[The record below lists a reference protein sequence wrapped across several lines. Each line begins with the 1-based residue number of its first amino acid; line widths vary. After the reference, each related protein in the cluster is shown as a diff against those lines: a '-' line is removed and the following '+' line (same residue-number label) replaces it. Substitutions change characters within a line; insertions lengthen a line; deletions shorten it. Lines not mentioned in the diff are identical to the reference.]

1 MIMAPENKIS
11 YYSLQLKELLNSSFP
26 ELAGDNKFIE
36 QRGQFAAKVYNDAFI
51 AGNTIE
57 QSNEI
62 AQYVLFEGLHFSKF
76 DTVFKVVC
84 NEFDTIMADE
94 ELRPFAL
101 KMLPVCIPVFEQY
114 RITDDFAHSQEFEW
128 LYTELT
134 GTIQIWIE
142 DNGLQ

>member
-1 MIMAPENKIS
+1 MASENKIS
-11 YYSLQLKELLNSSFP
+11 YYSLLLKELLNSSFP
-26 ELAGDNKFIE
+26 ELSGDKKFIE
-36 QRGQFAAKVYNDAFI
+36 QRGQSAAKVYNDAFM

-57 QSNEI
+57 QCNEI
-62 AQYVLFEGLHFSKF
+62 AQYVLVEGLHFSKF
-76 DTVFKVVC
+76 DTIFKIVC

-101 KMLPVCIPVFEQY
+101 KMMAVSIPVFEQY
-114 RITDDFAHSQEFEW
+114 RITDDFADSHEFEL

-134 GTIQIWIE
+134 GTIRIWIE

>member
-1 MIMAPENKIS
+1 MASENKIS
-11 YYSLQLKELLNSSFP
+11 YYSLLLKELLNSSFP
-26 ELAGDNKFIE
+26 ELSGDKKFIE
-36 QRGQFAAKVYNDAFI
+36 QRGQSAAKVYNDAFM

-57 QSNEI
+57 QCNEI

-76 DTVFKVVC
+76 DTIFKIVC

-101 KMLPVCIPVFEQY
+101 KMMAVSIPVFEQY
-114 RITDDFAHSQEFEW
+114 RITDDFADSQEFEL

-142 DNGLQ
+142 DNGLL

>member
-1 MIMAPENKIS
+1 MAADNKIS
-11 YYSLQLKELLNSSFP
+11 YYALRLKELLNSSFP
-26 ELAGDNKFIE
+26 DLSTDKQFIE
-36 QRGQFAAKVYNDAFI
+36 RRGQLAAKVYNDAFI

-57 QSNEI
+57 QCNEI

-84 NEFDTIMADE
+84 NEFDTILADE

-101 KMLPVCIPVFEQY
+101 KMLPVCNSVFEQFLL
-114 RITDDFAHSQEFEW
+114 TDDFVDSSEFEL

-134 GTIQIWIE
+134 GTIQIWME